1 MTAIT
6 GDQVMIC
13 ERFVPVLSSLRWYD
27 NHSHIIIMN
36 STSSWIDQMNTLDYW
51 HALENKIFERALGF
65 FLDDYIGCYVL
76 DDELIGSKAADIK
89 SKVITDRKAAGEGP
103 VYNAICDSF
112 FQIILGM
119 RFCTISDSQ
128 QQNLEKLLDLLR
140 SIGNNELSVNGL
152 MMACDRSYGKLPV
165 AELLAR
171 KKVVTICHAVGS
183 QHPILLVLLL

>member
-1 MTAIT
+1 
-6 GDQVMIC
+6 
-13 ERFVPVLSSLRWYD
+13 
-27 NHSHIIIMN
+27 
-36 STSSWIDQMNTLDYW
+36 MNTLDYW

-119 RFCTISDSQ
+119 RLQIISDNQ
-128 QQNLEKLLDLLR
+128 QQNVQKVLDFFP
-140 SIGNNELSVNGL
+140 SSGNYELSVSSPV
-152 MMACDRSYGKLPV
+152 MACDFGYGKLPV
-165 AELLAR
+165 VELLA
-171 KKVVTICHAVGS
+171 
-183 QHPILLVLLL
+183 